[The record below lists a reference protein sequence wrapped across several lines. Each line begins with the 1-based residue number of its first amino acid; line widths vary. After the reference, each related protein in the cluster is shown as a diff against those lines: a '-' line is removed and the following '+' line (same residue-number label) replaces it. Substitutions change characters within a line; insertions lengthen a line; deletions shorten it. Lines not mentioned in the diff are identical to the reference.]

1 MNDTDE
7 LDDLRK
13 LMENIGPKEF
23 AKEIAN
29 AMSDSL
35 SKALN
40 EMAQKHL
47 RRDVEG
53 RLWFVDEDG
62 RTVGELV
69 GGELSKKKEI
79 PDDREV
85 IKEASQLSLQKK
97 EERLVINLPAWL
109 KDRLKKKSNRT
120 GKSMNEIIRLALSE
134 YLAK

>member
-1 MNDTDE
+1 MSEMDE
-7 LDDLRK
+7 LNDLRK
-13 LMENIGPKEF
+13 LIENIGPKEF

-62 RTVGELV
+62 KTVGELV
-69 GGELSKKKEI
+69 GGELSKKRKTT
-79 PDDREV
+79 DDREV

-109 KDRLKKKSNRT
+109 KERLKKRSNRT
-120 GKSMNEIIRLALSE
+120 GKSMNEIIRIALSE
-134 YLAK
+134 YLSK

>member
-1 MNDTDE
+1 MSDMDE

-13 LMENIGPKEF
+13 LIENIGPKEF

-47 RRDVEG
+47 RRDVDG
-53 RLWFVDEDG
+53 RLWFVDDEG

-69 GGELSKKKEI
+69 GGELSKQRET

-109 KDRLKKKSNRT
+109 KDRLKKRANRT
-120 GKSMNEIIRLALSE
+120 DKSMNEIIRIALSE
-134 YLAK
+134 YLSK